1 MRAGVCARGMALALV
16 LIACARGQ
24 AGGTFRVEVRAVMES
39 GDPIPKARVALVPT
53 PAASRPVA
61 KCAGGACENAGPG
74 RHVLMVFAE
83 GMITI
88 KREVEIS
95 RDNQV
100 LFVEMAPLVIAEP
113 NFPGMRSVFV
123 HAPKSV
129 LLPDR
134 NVLSIRLIGV
144 LSGVVRSAPAR
155 VLPVEFANLPTG
167 RYLVYLLRSGRC
179 VGARVFRHNEDE
191 PSHVVLDEGA
201 GGCDV
206 RIR

>member
-1 MRAGVCARGMALALV
+1 
-16 LIACARGQ
+16 
-24 AGGTFRVEVRAVMES
+24 
-39 GDPIPKARVALVPT
+39 
-53 PAASRPVA
+53 
-61 KCAGGACENAGPG
+61 
-74 RHVLMVFAE
+74 MVFAE

-113 NFPGMRSVFV
+113 NFPGLRSVFV
-123 HAPKSV
+123 RAPKSV

-134 NVLSIRLIGV
+134 NDLSIRLIGV
-144 LSGVVRSAPAR
+144 LSGDVRSAPAG
-155 VLPVEFANLPTG
+155 VLPVEFANLATG

-191 PSHVVLDEGA
+191 PSHLALDDGA
-201 GGCDV
+201 GACDV
-206 RIR
+206 KIP

>member
-1 MRAGVCARGMALALV
+1 MRAGVCARGLALALV
-16 LIACARGQ
+16 LMACARGQ
-24 AGGTFRVEVRAVMES
+24 AVETFRVDVRAVTEK
-39 GDPIPKARVALVPT
+39 GDPLPSARIALVPS

-61 KCAGGACENAGPG
+61 RCAGVVCENVGPG

-134 NVLSIRLIGV
+134 NDLSIRLIGV
-144 LSGVVRSAPAR
+144 LSGVVRSAPGR
-155 VLPVEFANLPTG
+155 VLPAEFPNLQTG
-167 RYLVYLLRSGRC
+167 RYLLLLLRNGRC
-179 VGARVFRHNEDE
+179 VGARVFWHNADAPTNE
-191 PSHVVLDEGA
+191 VLEESA

-206 RIR
+206 RIP